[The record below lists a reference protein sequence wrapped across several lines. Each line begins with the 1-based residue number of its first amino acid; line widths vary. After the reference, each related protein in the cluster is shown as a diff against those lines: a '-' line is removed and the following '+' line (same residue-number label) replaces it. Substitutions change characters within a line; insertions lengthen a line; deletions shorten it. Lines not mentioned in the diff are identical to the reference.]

1 MPTTS
6 LIIDGEKV
14 EAAKGSTILEAASQ
28 AGIKI
33 PTLCHDPRLK
43 PHAACRICLVEVE
56 GAKGP
61 LAACSTP
68 VQKNMVVRTKTD
80 NITELRRTALD
91 LLLSD
96 HYGDCVAPCKLAC
109 PAGIDIQGY
118 IGFIANGQYAE
129 ALKLIKETNPLP
141 LVVGRVCPRFCEAKC
156 RRSLVDEPIAI
167 NALKRFAADFD
178 LGNGGPHTPEP
189 KPATGHSVAIVGGGP
204 AGLSAA
210 YYLALEGHEI
220 TIFEANPQLGGM
232 LRYGI
237 PEYRLP
243 KITLDK
249 EISAIAHLCHQIR
262 YNVSL
267 GRDFTVDDLKAK
279 GYEAILLGIGAW
291 VNQKMR
297 ITGEDLPG
305 VLSGIGFLQDVA
317 AHKEITLG
325 QKIAVIGGGNT
336 AVDAARTA
344 LRLGAA
350 EVTIVYR
357 RSRKEMPANEE
368 EIEQAEQEGV
378 KIHFLA
384 APLKLTAQNGTISS
398 MECIKMALGE
408 PDSSGRRKPKP
419 IENSEFT
426 INVNTVI
433 AAIGQTIDTSG
444 FPKDGE
450 LELNHRGYVITD
462 EETMQTSLAGVFS
475 AGDCVSGPAT
485 AIQAVAAG
493 RRAALSINQY
503 VSRQPVTY
511 IEKPFNC
518 TKGELD
524 EIDIS
529 DYKDVVH
536 IPRTKMPALSPKTRK
551 SNFDEIELGFTKEMA
566 GKEAERCLACG
577 CQDVFECEL
586 RKLATEYGIRGYR
599 YAGHKHHISMSKDD
613 HPYIVR
619 EPNKCIL
626 CGRCVKICSEVQGI
640 NALGFIERGF
650 DTTIKP
656 SLDLPLW
663 LTDCTSCSQCI
674 STCPTGA
681 LTARVCL
688 PKQGPWETK
697 AVPSICPHCG
707 IGCNIELNVV
717 GEKLVNVASPIG
729 SVVNNGNLC
738 RKGAFG
744 HCDSH
749 DSKRLTIPLI
759 KESGHLAQVTWDK
772 AISMASEGL
781 RQIKHQSG
789 GEKLAVLIS
798 PQLTNE
804 EIYIAQKFARV
815 VLGTNNINSLTPS
828 MPTEGL
834 AQSFGINASTCSYSD
849 ILASDL
855 TLVFGCD
862 ITEDY
867 PIVGLKIREA
877 VGKGSKLITINP
889 RATRIDPL
897 AQITL
902 AVNPR
907 MAVPLLKTMLNYIIS
922 YDLGDHD
929 FVHSRISGF
938 KDFAQQIKPY
948 RIEDI
953 IDELWIRSSKV
964 IEIVHLYLRAKK
976 PVIIIDA
983 EKITSSELALI
994 NDLALIT
1001 GNVGIGTAG
1010 IIVLRSAGNAQGLID
1025 MGGNG
1030 QYLPGQQAMADTPT
1044 RQKFETAYQ
1053 RALPSEKGR
1062 DAIGIIKGLGKGD
1075 IKGILVIGN
1084 AAIAKT
1090 GKAVFDKSVFSV
1102 LIDTVFPQNPPYA
1115 DVVFPGSI
1123 SAETEG
1129 TFTNC
1134 ERRIQRIH
1142 RAIPSPSGKDNW
1154 QIISAMAAALDYPM
1168 NYASASNIYAEIASL
1183 APIYATTY
1191 GKQWPFLD
1199 NGKFRFKDGLA
1210 RLHLVESSDL

>member
-1 MPTTS
+1 MPTVS
-6 LIIDGEKV
+6 LIIDGKRV
-14 EAAKGSTILEAASQ
+14 EVDKGSTILEAASQ
-28 AGIKI
+28 TGIEI

-43 PHAACRICLVEVE
+43 PYAACRTCLVEVE

-68 VQKNMVVRTKTD
+68 VQEGMVARTKTD

-141 LVVGRVCPRFCEAKC
+141 LVVGRVCPRLCEAKC
-156 RRSLVDEPIAI
+156 RRSLVDEPVAI
-167 NALKRFAADFD
+167 NALKRFIADFD
-178 LGNGGPHTPEP
+178 LNNRDPCTPEP
-189 KPATGHSVAIVGGGP
+189 GPATGHSVAIVGGGP

-210 YYLALEGHEI
+210 YYLALEGHEV

-243 KITLDK
+243 KAILDK
-249 EISAIAHLCHQIR
+249 EISGITRFCRQIR
-262 YNVSL
+262 CNVSL
-267 GRDFTVDDLKAK
+267 GRDFTIESLKGK
-279 GYEAILLGIGAW
+279 GYEAIFLGIGAW

-297 ITGEDLPG
+297 IAGEDLPG
-305 VLSGIGFLQDVA
+305 VLSGIGFLQDA
-317 AHKEITLG
+317 ATHKEVNLG

-368 EIEQAEQEGV
+368 EVEQAEQEGV

-384 APLKLTAQNGTISS
+384 APLKLTAQNGTVAF

-426 INVNTVI
+426 MHVDTVI

-444 FPKDGE
+444 FLKDGG
-450 LELNHRGYVITD
+450 LELNHKGYVITD
-462 EETMQTSLAGVFS
+462 EETMRTSLEGVFA
-475 AGDCVSGPAT
+475 AGDCATGPAT
-485 AIQAVAAG
+485 VIQAVAAG

-503 VSRQPVTY
+503 VSGQPVTC

-518 TKGELD
+518 TKGELG
-524 EIDIS
+524 EIDIT
-529 DYKDVVH
+529 DYKDVVRT
-536 IPRTKMPALSPKTRK
+536 PRTGMPVLSPKARK
-551 SNFDEIELGFTKEMA
+551 SNFDEIELGLTKEMA
-566 GKEAERCLACG
+566 KKEAERCLACG

-586 RKLATEYGIRGYR
+586 RKLATEYGVRGDR
-599 YAGHKHHISMSKDD
+599 YTGHKHHFSISKDD
-613 HPYIVR
+613 HPYIIR
-619 EPNKCIL
+619 EPNKCIS
-626 CGRCVKICSEVQGI
+626 CGGCVRICSEVMGI
-640 NALGFIERGF
+640 SALGFVGRGF
-650 DTTIKP
+650 DTAIKP

-663 LTDCTSCSQCI
+663 LTDCVSCGQCI
-674 STCPTGA
+674 SVCPTGA

-688 PKQGPWETK
+688 PKQGPWKTK
-697 AVPSICPHCG
+697 TVSSVCPHCG
-707 IGCNIELNVV
+707 IGCNIELNVI
-717 GEKLVNVASPIG
+717 GEKLVNVTSPAG
-729 SVVNNGNLC
+729 SIVNNGNLC

-749 DSKRLTIPLI
+749 DSKRLTTPLI
-759 KESGHLAQVTWDK
+759 KENGHLAQVTWDK

-781 RQIKHQSG
+781 RQIKNQSG
-789 GEKLAVLIS
+789 GEKLAVLVS

-804 EIYIAQKFARV
+804 EIYLAQKFARV
-815 VLGTNNINSLTPS
+815 VLGTNNISSLTS
-828 MPTEGL
+828 SVMKEGL

-867 PIVGLKIREA
+867 PIIGLKIREA
-877 VGKGSKLITINP
+877 VGKGGKLITINP

-907 MAVPLLKTMLNYIIS
+907 TTVPLLKTMLNYIIS
-922 YDLGDHD
+922 YDLVDHD
-929 FVHSRISGF
+929 CVHSRISSF
-938 KDFAQQIKPY
+938 EDFAQQIRPY
-948 RIEDI
+948 HLEDI
-953 IDELWIRSSKV
+953 VDELWIRPSKV

-983 EKITSSELALI
+983 ENITSSELALI
-994 NDLALIT
+994 NDLALVT
-1001 GNVGIGTAG
+1001 GNVGTDASG
-1010 IIVLRSAGNAQGLID
+1010 IIALHSPGNAQGLID
-1025 MGGNG
+1025 MGGSA
-1030 QYLPGQQAMADTPT
+1030 QYLPGQQAVADAAT

-1053 RALPSEKGR
+1053 RALPIEKGR
-1062 DAIGIIKGLGKGD
+1062 DAIGIIKGLQKGD
-1075 IKGILVIGN
+1075 IKGILVIGVD
-1084 AAIAKT
+1084 AVAKT
-1090 GKAVFDKSVFSV
+1090 GKTVFDNPSFSV

-1115 DVVFPGSI
+1115 DVVFPGSMFT
-1123 SAETEG
+1123 ETEG

-1154 QIISAMAAALDYPM
+1154 QIISALATALGHPM
-1168 NYASASNIYAEIASL
+1168 SYASVSSIYAEIASL

-1191 GKQWPFLD
+1191 GKQWPFLN
-1199 NGKFRFKDGLA
+1199 NGRFRFKDGLA
-1210 RLHLVESSDL
+1210 RLHLAEPRNF